1 MVTNTWLL
9 QSRFNAGHWEVDIK
23 AMSSR
28 NSQFNRRK
36 ARRHLQC
43 ATLLK
48 LIALWNGGGRPLRQT
63 VLGAWTARISFSG
76 KRGSEE

>member
-1 MVTNTWLL
+1 MLTVTNTWLL

-36 ARRHLQC
+36 ARRHLQ
-43 ATLLK
+43 LLK

-63 VLGAWTARISFSG
+63 VLGGLDSQDQLLRE
-76 KRGSEE
+76 KRL